1 MKNIAKMLSLL
12 LAVVLVLG
20 ITSCGGK
27 ESEENTTSS
36 TAAPVTSVTEPLTSD
51 PTTFVPPEEDNK
63 SKENGELSNGVYK
76 NKWADISFKMPDGWK
91 DITSEIAFEN
101 SSAKLVFASRDK
113 SAIDGIYSN
122 INVIVD
128 KLTSVNV
135 SSSAEYANITHQT
148 FAASLKAQ
156 GIEAVVDD
164 TVETLNLGENEYFA
178 IRSACTRG
186 DVDCIIYSLCRVVDS
201 HAVVITLTVPNDEAA
216 ADLFTFLTCTHEEY
230 DGQKG

>member
-20 ITSCGGK
+20 MTACGNK
-27 ESEENTTSS
+27 ENEENTTSP
-36 TAAPVTSVTEPLTSD
+36 TTEPVTSVTEPLTSD

-156 GIEAVVDD
+156 GIEAERIFRH
-164 TVETLNLGENEYFA
+164 TQ
-178 IRSACTRG
+178 RMHSRRC
-186 DVDCIIYSLCRVVDS
+186 
-201 HAVVITLTVPNDEAA
+201 
-216 ADLFTFLTCTHEEY
+216 
-230 DGQKG
+230 

>member
-20 ITSCGGK
+20 ITACGNK
-27 ESEENTTSS
+27 ENEENTTSP
-36 TAAPVTSVTEPLTSD
+36 TTEPVTSVTEPLTSD

-91 DITSEIAFEN
+91 DNTSEIAFEN

-113 SAIDGIYSN
+113 SVIDGIYSN

-135 SSSAEYANITHQT
+135 SSSAEYANLTHQT
-148 FAASLKAQ
+148 LAASLKLRALRLLSM
-156 GIEAVVDD
+156 ILLKRLTSAR
-164 TVETLNLGENEYFA
+164 TNTLLYAAYALTE
-178 IRSACTRG
+178 
-186 DVDCIIYSLCRVVDS
+186 VL
-201 HAVVITLTVPNDEAA
+201 IT
-216 ADLFTFLTCTHEEY
+216 
-230 DGQKG
+230 

>member
-20 ITSCGGK
+20 ITACGGK

-91 DITSEIAFEN
+91 ISHP
-101 SSAKLVFASRDK
+101 KSRLRTLPQNL
-113 SAIDGIYSN
+113 YS
-122 INVIVD
+122 
-128 KLTSVNV
+128 
-135 SSSAEYANITHQT
+135 Q
-148 FAASLKAQ
+148 
-156 GIEAVVDD
+156 AV
-164 TVETLNLGENEYFA
+164 TNP
-178 IRSACTRG
+178 R
-186 DVDCIIYSLCRVVDS
+186 
-201 HAVVITLTVPNDEAA
+201 
-216 ADLFTFLTCTHEEY
+216 
-230 DGQKG
+230 